1 MSAERLDELE
11 GRADVGRVGFL
22 SARVGERSKVV
33 GWDKVV
39 AVSSGQRLWSRLDP
53 VVAGRLLRGGLE

>member
-1 MSAERLDELE
+1 MSAERLDELV
-11 GRADVGRVGFL
+11 GRADVGRAGFV
-22 SARVGERSKVV
+22 SARVGERSEVA

-53 VVAGRLLRGGLE
+53 VVAGRLSRGRLE